1 MEENVS
7 ELTYLNGKIMPTSE
21 AMVPVEDRG
30 YQFGDA
36 VYEYVA
42 SYNGRFFCMEEHLA
56 RLQRSMQELDFPK
69 VSNEKV
75 RNALMSL
82 FKQAQLPRAGVY
94 IQISRGVAPRDHGYT
109 NKTEVQMVM
118 SVHDLPE
125 THPLAEK
132 GAFVITMED
141 FRWGRCDINTME
153 DFRWGRCDIKT
164 VQLLP
169 NAMGKQKALDAG
181 VHDTIFVAEDQTV
194 REATSS
200 NVFIVKNGTAVTH
213 PLTRRILP
221 GITRM
226 VILSA
231 CKELNIP
238 VEERLFK
245 TDDLYGA
252 DEVFLTGTTT
262 EVLPIIKIDNQTIS
276 AGTPGPITRQLY
288 KELRRRALES

>member
-1 MEENVS
+1 MA
-7 ELTYLNGKIMPTSE
+7 ELTYLNGKILPTSE
-21 AMVPVEDRG
+21 AMVPIEDRG

-42 SYNGRFFCMEEHLA
+42 SYNGRLFCVEAHLA
-56 RLQRSMQELDFPK
+56 RLQRSMEELDFPA
-69 VSNEKV
+69 VSIENV

-94 IQISRGVAPRDHGYT
+94 IQISRGVAPRDHAYT
-109 NKTEVQMVM
+109 NSTEVQVVM
-118 SVHDLPE
+118 TVVELPE
-125 THPLAEK
+125 AHPLAEN
-132 GAFVITMED
+132 GAFVI
-141 FRWGRCDINTME
+141 TME

-169 NAMGKQKALDAG
+169 NTMGKQKALDAG
-181 VHDTIFVAEDQTV
+181 VYDAIFVAEDHTV

-200 NVFIVKNGTAVTH
+200 NVFIVKNGKVSTH

-231 CKELNIP
+231 CKTLGVP
-238 VEERLFK
+238 VQERLFK
-245 TDDLYGA
+245 TDELYGA

-262 EVLPIIKIDNQTIS
+262 EVLPIVNIDTQTIS
-276 AGTPGPITRQLY
+276 QGTPGPITRQLY
-288 KELRRRALES
+288 KELRHRALEPEKE

>member
-1 MEENVS
+1 MS

-82 FKQAQLPRAGVY
+82 FKQAQLPRVGVY
-94 IQISRGVAPRDHGYT
+94 IQISRGVAPRDHAYT

-141 FRWGRCDINTME
+141 FRWGRCDI
-153 DFRWGRCDIKT
+153 KT

-181 VHDTIFVAEDQTV
+181 AYDTIFVAEDQTV

-200 NVFIVKNGTAVTH
+200 NVFIVKNGKAVTH

-245 TDDLYGA
+245 TDELYGA

-262 EVLPIIKIDNQTIS
+262 EVLPIVKIDNQTIS
-276 AGTPGPITRQLY
+276 AGTPGTITRQLY
-288 KELRRRALES
+288 KELRRRALELEI

>member
-1 MEENVS
+1 MEENMS

-82 FKQAQLPRAGVY
+82 FKQAQLPRAGIY
-94 IQISRGVAPRDHGYT
+94 IQISRGVAPRDHAYT
-109 NKTEVQMVM
+109 NLTEVQMVM

-132 GAFVITMED
+132 GAFVI
-141 FRWGRCDINTME
+141 TME

-231 CKELNIP
+231 CKELKIP

-245 TDDLYGA
+245 TDELYGA

-262 EVLPIIKIDNQTIS
+262 EVLPIVKIDDRTIS
-276 AGTPGPITRQLY
+276 QGTPGPITRQFY
-288 KELRRRALES
+288 KELRSRALEPEKE

>member
-1 MEENVS
+1 MEENMS

-82 FKQAQLPRAGVY
+82 FKQAQLPRAGIY

-109 NKTEVQMVM
+109 NLTEVQMVM

-132 GAFVITMED
+132 GAFVI
-141 FRWGRCDINTME
+141 TME

-231 CKELNIP
+231 CKELKIP

-245 TDDLYGA
+245 TDELYGA

-262 EVLPIIKIDNQTIS
+262 EVLPIVKIDDRTIS
-276 AGTPGPITRQLY
+276 QGTPGPITRQFY
-288 KELRRRALES
+288 KELRSRALEPEKE

>member
-1 MEENVS
+1 MS

-141 FRWGRCDINTME
+141 FRWGRCDI
-153 DFRWGRCDIKT
+153 KT

-200 NVFIVKNGTAVTH
+200 NVFIVKNGKAVTH

-221 GITRM
+221 GITRI

-245 TDDLYGA
+245 TDELYGA

-262 EVLPIIKIDNQTIS
+262 EVLPIVKIDNQTIS
-276 AGTPGPITRQLY
+276 AGTPGTITRQLY
-288 KELRRRALES
+288 KELRRRALEP

>member
-1 MEENVS
+1 MA
-7 ELTYLNGKIMPTSE
+7 ELTYLNGKILPTSE
-21 AMVPVEDRG
+21 AMVPIEDRG

-42 SYNGRFFCMEEHLA
+42 SYNGRLFCVEAHLA
-56 RLQRSMQELDFPK
+56 RLQRSMQEIDFPA
-69 VSNEKV
+69 VSIENV
-75 RNALMSL
+75 RNILMSI

-94 IQISRGVAPRDHGYT
+94 IQISRGVAPRNHAYT
-109 NKTEVQMVM
+109 NSTEVQVIMTV
-118 SVHDLPE
+118 VELPE
-125 THPLAEK
+125 AHPLAEN
-132 GAFVITMED
+132 GAFVI
-141 FRWGRCDINTME
+141 TME

-169 NAMGKQKALDAG
+169 NTMGKQKALDAG
-181 VHDTIFVAEDQTV
+181 VYDTIFVAEDHTV

-200 NVFIVKNGTAVTH
+200 NVFIVKDGKVSTH

-231 CKELNIP
+231 CKTLGVP
-238 VEERLFK
+238 VQECLFK
-245 TDDLYGA
+245 TDELYGA

-262 EVLPIIKIDNQTIS
+262 EVLPIVNIDNQTIS
-276 AGTPGPITRQLY
+276 QGTPGPITRQLY
-288 KELRRRALES
+288 KELRRRALEPEKE

>member
-1 MEENVS
+1 MA
-7 ELTYLNGKIMPTSE
+7 ELTYLNGKILPTSE
-21 AMVPVEDRG
+21 AMVPIEDRG

-42 SYNGRFFCMEEHLA
+42 SYNGRLFCVEAHLA
-56 RLQRSMQELDFPK
+56 RLQRSMRELDFPA
-69 VSNEKV
+69 VSIENV

-94 IQISRGVAPRDHGYT
+94 IQISRGVAPRDHAYT
-109 NKTEVQMVM
+109 NSTEVQVVM
-118 SVHDLPE
+118 TVIKLPE
-125 THPLAEK
+125 AHPLAEN
-132 GAFVITMED
+132 GAFAI
-141 FRWGRCDINTME
+141 TME

-169 NAMGKQKALDAG
+169 NIMGKQKALDAG
-181 VHDTIFVAEDQTV
+181 VYDTIFVAEDHTV

-200 NVFIVKNGTAVTH
+200 NVFIVKNKKVSTH

-231 CKELNIP
+231 CKALGVP
-238 VEERLFK
+238 VRECLFK
-245 TDDLYGA
+245 TDELYGA

-262 EVLPIIKIDNQTIS
+262 EVLPIVNIDNQTIS
-276 AGTPGPITRQLY
+276 QGTPGPITRQLY
-288 KELRRRALES
+288 KELRRRALEPGKE